1 MNRLLRLICYE
12 YKLENSFPESEE
24 VFQLSADLS
33 RIPHANQGTNSIRG
47 SGGQNTVIRMQLS
60 IRASTSFRVFSFFQ
74 FPFLH
79 FYMTMQIKVS
89 LTSIMLDFTLL

>member
-24 VFQLSADLS
+24 TFQLSVDLS
-33 RIPHANQGTNSIRG
+33 RIPHANQGTNSSRG

-60 IRASTSFRVFSFFQ
+60 IRASTSFRFVC
-74 FPFLH
+74 
-79 FYMTMQIKVS
+79 S
-89 LTSIMLDFTLL
+89 LKQNAGKCILR